1 MKITY
6 ITYQGIPSYNTFA
19 YGICTFS
26 SIKYF
31 VKNNFKVKLVFPL
44 REKNATTDIS
54 KLQEFY
60 EMYEDFEI
68 AATKHY
74 LPFGRIRILE
84 KYMFIFSHILWA
96 FYVTRKYSKEKDI
109 TIFTL
114 SDWVF
119 YFLSKKN
126 INVVY
131 ECHDL
136 TNLRKKLVSKSIKHK
151 NSKIICINK
160 YIKEDLKLEDG
171 NNVAVLENGY
181 DEDIFFDS
189 QDKRDKIK
197 VVFSGNLQRFGK
209 GRGVEKVI
217 DYFLD
222 SQYCSSAE
230 LHIFGGPT
238 SSANELEKQFVHE
251 NIFIHGHKK
260 REELSKILSKSHVG
274 ILTNIDSTHAQRHT
288 SPVKYYEYLG
298 SGMNV
303 IATDSLAHR
312 ELPFQSSINYFDLED
327 KRSFLNALNNSLQNL
342 NDNKLKDFSDL
353 TLSHRM
359 EKVINFIKARPE
371 GFEPSTP

>member
-68 AATKHY
+68 EATKHY

-84 KYMFIFSHILWA
+84 KYMFIFSHICWSY
-96 FYVTRKYSKEKDI
+96 YVTRKHSKEKNI
-109 TIFTL
+109 TVFTL

-136 TNLRKKLVSKSIKHK
+136 TNLRKKLVLKSIKHK

-160 YIKEDLKLEDG
+160 YIKEDLKIEEG
-171 NNVAVLENGY
+171 SNVIVLENGY
-181 DEDIFFDS
+181 DDDIFFEDS
-189 QDKRDKIK
+189 NKEDKIK
-197 VVFSGNLQRFGK
+197 LVFSGNLQRFGK
-209 GRGVEKVI
+209 GRGVKEI
-217 DYFLD
+217 INYFLE
-222 SQYCSSAE
+222 SQHINSAE
-230 LHIFGGPT
+230 MHIFGGPK
-238 SSANELEKQFVHE
+238 SFASQLEKEFVHE

-260 REELSKILSKSHVG
+260 RGELSRVLSKSHVG
-274 ILTNIDSTHAQRHT
+274 ILTNVDSTHAQRHT

-312 ELPFQSSINYFDLED
+312 ELPFQSSIDYFDLDNKE
-327 KRSFLNALNNSLQNL
+327 SFLNALNAALKKL
-342 NDNKLKDFSDL
+342 NENKQKDFSTL
-353 TLSHRM
+353 TLHHRM
-359 EKVINFIKARPE
+359 KKIINFITDSPE
-371 GFEPSTP
+371 GLEPS